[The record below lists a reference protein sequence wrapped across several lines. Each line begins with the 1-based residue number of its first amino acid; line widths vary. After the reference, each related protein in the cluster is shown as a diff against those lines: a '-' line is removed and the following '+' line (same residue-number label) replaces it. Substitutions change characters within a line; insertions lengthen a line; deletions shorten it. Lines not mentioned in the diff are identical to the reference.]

1 MAAKKK
7 PKATAPK
14 EEKHAF
20 LLSEIMDCCAE
31 ALPKE
36 ADRQFEGTGRTVIK
50 LEIRYDGRS
59 ALKEKIEKC
68 LDGKHI
74 THQPILYSNSRF
86 AGTEIPDLKFKIRYK
101 PKNKTKVSTAVAES
115 AQCLYAALAMNVV
128 NGDIGTNTSKQQLSE
143 AWKSCHCGGTTYDQI
158 DKQLSDEWVDSS
170 IIGGNTLRNHYS
182 TVGDFEFHRD
192 SPKVKDI
199 ADTFYRLKRTDSDLN
214 IDINKWSPADIYLI
228 KKGFNVKT
236 ALAPVRDVKTF
247 NYRMYVLLKQKK
259 VIGVSLKKISGNT
272 LTPITS
278 QRGDLK
284 DVNFPNGTSKPIDI
298 TFEGIASPPFST
310 SGYINFKKGTQ
321 KMSINLRNFT
331 ASGGFSGE
339 VLQPGSPARH
349 GKVSHGPLNEQ
360 LKKHNLKDIP
370 SNIPGRAAA
379 LNEAKWMADMMEKLD
394 KNGSFLGGN
403 TVEAMERNIK
413 ANTDIN
419 YISSKY
425 FVLKVFESILPI
437 LNNPELMDSL
447 TETLFR
453 YAGSRIKT
461 LGGKQISGPYLKL
474 M

>member
-14 EEKHAF
+14 EEKDGF
-20 LLSEIMDCCAE
+20 LLSEIMDCCAA

-115 AQCLYAALAMNVV
+115 AQCLYAALAMKVV

-170 IIGGNTLRNHYS
+170 IIGGNTLRNHYP
-182 TVGDFEFHRD
+182 TVRDFEFHRD

-236 ALAPVRDVKTF
+236 ALADVMDIRTF
-247 NYRMYVLLKQKK
+247 NYRMYTLLKNNE
-259 VIGVSLKKISGNT
+259 VIGVSLKKLAGNT
-272 LTPITS
+272 LTPIKS
-278 QRGDLK
+278 QRGDIK
-284 DVNFPNGTSKPIDI
+284 DVNFPNGTNKPIDI
-298 TFEGIASPPFST
+298 TFDGIASPPFST
-310 SGYINFKKGTQ
+310 SGYINFKKGTL

-349 GKVSHGPLNEQ
+349 GKVSHGPLSEQ
-360 LKKHNLKDIP
+360 LTKHDLKDIP
-370 SNIPGRAAA
+370 SNIPGRQAAP
-379 LNEAKWMADMMEKLD
+379 NEAKWMAEMMGTLQRHGEFLD
-394 KNGSFLGGN
+394 GN
-403 TVEAMERNIK
+403 TVEEMERNIK
-413 ANTDIN
+413 ANDDIN
-419 YISSKY
+419 YLSSKY

-437 LNNPELMDSL
+437 INDQKKMDSL

-461 LGGKQISGPYLKL
+461 LEGKQISGPYLKL